1 MGAIRVT
8 THRYSFQ
15 VVREQEPAYPTGA
28 GVTTPH
34 DAAAIAQHVIGGQIS
49 EVVLALFLDA
59 RHRVTGY
66 AEIVR
71 GTLNAARLTPRDILV
86 PALAVNAAALVVA
99 HCHPSGELSPSRADR
114 QVTVVLRQACEL
126 IGVPLLDH
134 LIVTEDAVFSFRE
147 SERWGE

>member
-1 MGAIRVT
+1 MTAGIRVT

-15 VVREQEPAYPTGA
+15 VVREVEPAYPTGA
-28 GVTTPH
+28 GVTTPR
-34 DAAAIAQHVIGGQIS
+34 DAVAIAQHVIGGQIS

-59 RHRVTGY
+59 RHRITGY

-99 HCHPSGELSPSRADR
+99 ALPPQRRAEPELGGPPGHRSASPG
-114 QVTVVLRQACEL
+114 L
-126 IGVPLLDH
+126 
-134 LIVTEDAVFSFRE
+134 
-147 SERWGE
+147 

>member
-1 MGAIRVT
+1 MGAVRVT

-99 HCHPSGELSPSRADR
+99 HCH
-114 QVTVVLRQACEL
+114 
-126 IGVPLLDH
+126 
-134 LIVTEDAVFSFRE
+134 
-147 SERWGE
+147 